1 MIPIQYATFT
11 ELSLRGDTPTE
22 RQMCRRQ
29 MVCRRQTIWATA
41 NWATHCGQ
49 HWLTTF
55 FRPYSTL
62 RLAAMMPVTENET

>member
-49 HWLTTF
+49 LVDNILQALQYTTTSSHDAGN
-55 FRPYSTL
+55 RK
-62 RLAAMMPVTENET
+62 